1 LDELDTYARAAA
13 RVSDLEIEDVWWPG
27 VLRHLAVLFDR
38 AALVDAVDLDAAP
51 PMMAGEP

>member
-38 AALVDAVDLDAAP
+38 AALVDAVDLDAVP
-51 PMMAGEP
+51 PMAAGEP